1 MRIKKPN
8 IDEIKRYKRKQL
20 IEQIRS
26 KYSVDEEFRIL
37 NLGIRNA
44 KNKEY
49 VKYRKTIKELV
60 DEYKQTTGV
69 IYDTG
74 NNR

>member
-69 IYDTG
+69 IYERG

>member
-8 IDEIKRYKRKQL
+8 IDEVKSYKRKQL
-20 IEQIRS
+20 IEQIRD

-37 NLGIRNA
+37 NLGIKNA